1 MNKLVL
7 FLVASWASVTAM
19 AVDPFS
25 LPWMN
30 ATTANTTY
38 SSSNYPNGIFVVEA
52 YFEACPYCND
62 NAANVNDLASKYA
75 NEPRVQV
82 LDVGIDRQDSQY
94 QQWISDH
101 TPNHPVLK
109 DADRTLIGQLGTTGY
124 PSTYVLDCTGKV
136 IYSHVGEWDSGDE
149 TDVENQINSL
159 LNSTCGSSS
168 H

>member
-30 ATTANTTY
+30 ATSANTTY
-38 SSSNYPNGIFVVEA
+38 SSSNFPTGIFVVEA
-52 YFEACPYCND
+52 YFETCPYCND
-62 NAANVNDLASKYA
+62 NAASVNDLASHYA

-82 LDVGIDRQDSQY
+82 LDVGIDRDDSSY

-101 TPNHPVLK
+101 NSNHPVLK
-109 DADRTLIGQLGTTGY
+109 DAQRTLIGELGTSGY
-124 PSTYVLDCTGKV
+124 PSTYVLDCKMNV
-136 IYSHVGEWDSGDE
+136 VYSHTGEWDSGDE
-149 TDVENQINSL
+149 TDIETQVDAL
-159 LNSTCGSSS
+159 LKQTCSNN
-168 H
+168 